1 MYLRLGLLEC
11 SSLGLAPGHSIT
23 VLDCDTLIPTPLL
36 QQFLCDLKLESPGL
50 SLQCKSRAA
59 LEKAGLS

>member
-11 SSLGLAPGHSIT
+11 SSLSQAPGHSIT
-23 VLDCDTLIPTPLL
+23 VLDCGTLIPTPLL
-36 QQFLCDLKLESPGL
+36 QQFLWELKLESPGL
-50 SLQCKSRAA
+50 SLQCKPGAA

>member
-1 MYLRLGLLEC
+1 MCLRLGLLEC

-36 QQFLCDLKLESPGL
+36 QQFLWELKLESPGL
-50 SLQCKSRAA
+50 SLQCKPGTA